1 MDQGQLSLVEGPGQE
16 GTRRAG
22 RLGGKSGLA
31 RMSLI
36 FQPLKQ
42 LFAKGPPSET
52 TLPLEH
58 NLGASERGGFS
69 ESMRTAWLGVASIKR
84 AHHVYAERIVEAQ
97 KTQTWV
103 WS

>member
-1 MDQGQLSLVEGPGQE
+1 VDQGQLSLVEGPEQE
-16 GTRRAG
+16 GKRRA
-22 RLGGKSGLA
+22 RRPGGKSGLA

-58 NLGASERGGFS
+58 NVGAS
-69 ESMRTAWLGVASIKR
+69 
-84 AHHVYAERIVEAQ
+84 
-97 KTQTWV
+97 
-103 WS
+103 